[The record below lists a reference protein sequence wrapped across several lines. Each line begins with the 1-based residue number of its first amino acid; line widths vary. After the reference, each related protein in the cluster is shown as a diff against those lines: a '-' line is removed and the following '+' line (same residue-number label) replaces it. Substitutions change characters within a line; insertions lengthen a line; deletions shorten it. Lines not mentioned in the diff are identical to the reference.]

1 MFTVKVP
8 ATDEVHERPTVPVLL
23 AARETVAEGVRGWHV
38 KPVGT
43 ISLRETEPTKLN
55 VLVKVTV
62 EAIDAPAAPFGEVA
76 LIVKSP
82 TCETKVA
89 V

>member
-1 MFTVKVP
+1 MFTLKVP
-8 ATDEVHERPTVPVLL
+8 AADEVHERPTVPVLL
-23 AARETVAEGVRGWHV
+23 AARETVAEGVNGWHV

-55 VLVKVTV
+55 VLVRVML
-62 EAIDAPAAPFGEVA
+62 EEIDEPAAPVGEVA